1 MARLNYKFGDILI
14 YHSPYTNQD
23 NIQDN
28 ICVYIREEN
37 RKAIVMFPEAEWAAR
52 VYPKTLR
59 LKGGNDENTKDN
71 RG

>member
-1 MARLNYKFGDILI
+1 MAQLNYKFGDILI

-23 NIQDN
+23 S

-37 RKAIVMFPEAEWAAR
+37 REAVVIFPKAERVAR
-52 VYPKTLR
+52 VYPKTIR

-71 RG
+71 SG

>member
-1 MARLNYKFGDILI
+1 MAQLNYKFGDILI
-14 YHSPYTNQD
+14 YHSPYTNQED
-23 NIQDN
+23 

-37 RKAIVMFPEAEWAAR
+37 RKAVVMFPEAEWAAR

>member
-1 MARLNYKFGDILI
+1 MAQLNYNFGDILI

-23 NIQDN
+23 NI
-28 ICVYIREEN
+28 CVYIREEN
-37 RKAIVMFPEAEWAAR
+37 RKAVVMFQEAEWAAR

-71 RG
+71 IWA